1 MYRVDEDGTIE
12 MIRGDTAEFDITVT
26 VEEEGQIVPYILQE
40 GDILT
45 FTVKKS
51 TKVEEV
57 LIQKF
62 GEHITINPDDTES
75 LKYGGYKYDV
85 QLTFANGKV
94 DTIIPPHNFILN
106 EEVTW

>member
-1 MYRVDEDGTIE
+1 MYRVDDDGTIE
-12 MIRGDTAEFDITVT
+12 MIRGDTAEFDITITTEVD
-26 VEEEGQIVPYILQE
+26 GQVIPYELQE

-51 TKVEEV
+51 TKVADV

-62 GEHITINPDDTES
+62 GDHITIEPEDTEE

-94 DTIIPPHNFILN
+94 DTIIPPNNFILN